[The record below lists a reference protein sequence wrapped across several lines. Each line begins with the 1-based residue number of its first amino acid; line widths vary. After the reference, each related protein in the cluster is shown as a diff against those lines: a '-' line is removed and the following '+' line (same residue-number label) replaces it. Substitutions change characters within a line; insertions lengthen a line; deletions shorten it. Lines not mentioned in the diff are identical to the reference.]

1 MCGIVGWINH
11 KETLREYGHI
21 VERMRDTLQF
31 RGPDSLGIEIYD
43 NAILGHRRLAIV
55 DPTGG
60 LQPMTKTI
68 GGRRFTIVYNG
79 ELYNTEDIRKDL
91 IYKGYK
97 FNSYSDTE
105 VLLVSYIEYGK
116 DCIKHING
124 IYSFGVWDEYKKTM
138 FLARDP
144 LGVKPLFYSYK
155 NESLLFASEIKAL
168 LEHPIIEPIV
178 DREGLLELISLG
190 PARTLGG
197 GIFKDI
203 KELPPA
209 HCLSFSPNRLDI
221 EEYWKLE
228 AREHEQDLGETI
240 KYLRELLVDS
250 IERQLVSDV
259 PVCTFL
265 SGGLDSSAI
274 STITANAFNIQNK
287 GKLHT
292 FSIDYKDNEK
302 YFKASQFQP
311 NSDAYWVLKMVENIN
326 SEHHNIILDN
336 IDLANA
342 LESAVMAN
350 DLPGMADIDSSLY
363 LFANEVRKHATV
375 ALSGEC
381 ADEVFG
387 GYPWYTNPYDSYLD
401 TFPWAKSVDHR
412 KNILSR
418 ELKNLPVEEYVK
430 QQYSDSISKVAKLA
444 GESKYDSKTRE
455 MFYLNIKWFMVT
467 LLNRKDRMTM
477 ANSLE
482 VRVPFADFR
491 LVEYAFNIPAE
502 MKFLHGRE
510 KGLLRESLRTI
521 LPDEIID
528 RKKSPYPKTHNPIYT
543 ATVQDMLRTIL
554 NDSTSPLLQIID
566 KDVVSQIVDTGGV
579 SFKKPWFGQLMTG
592 PQVIAYLIQVNTW
605 LKKYNIRLEL

>member
-1 MCGIVGWINH
+1 MCGIVGWINCRD
-11 KETLREYGHI
+11 KISEYAHI
-21 VERMRDTLQF
+21 VEKMRDTLAL
-31 RGPDSLGIEIYD
+31 RGPDSLGIEVYD

-60 LQPMTKTI
+60 LQPMSKTI
-68 GGRRFTIVYNG
+68 GNRRFTIVYNG
-79 ELYNTEDIRKDL
+79 ELYNTEEVRKDL

-116 DCIKHING
+116 DCLKHING
-124 IYSFGVWDEYKKTM
+124 IYSFGVWDEYNKTL

-155 NESLLFASEIKAL
+155 NESLIFASEIKAL
-168 LEHPIIEPIV
+168 LEHPIIEPV
-178 DREGLLELISLG
+178 VNREGLLELISLG
-190 PARTLGG
+190 PARSLGG

-203 KELPPA
+203 KELPPS
-209 HCLSFSPNRLDI
+209 HSLTFSINKL
-221 EEYWKLE
+221 ELQEYWKLE
-228 AREHEQDLGETI
+228 AREHEQDLGETT
-240 KYLRELLVDS
+240 KHLRDLLVDS

-274 STITANAFNIQNK
+274 STITANAFNRENK

-302 YFKASQFQP
+302 YFKSSQFQP
-311 NSDAYWVLKMVENIN
+311 DSDAYWVLKMVENIN

-336 IDLANA
+336 IDLAKALQNA
-342 LESAVMAN
+342 VRAN

-387 GYPWYTNPYDSYLD
+387 GYPWYTNPYDLNSE

-412 KNILSR
+412 KNILSK
-418 ELKNLPVEEYVK
+418 ELKNLPVEEYVR
-430 QQYSDSISKVAKLA
+430 QQYNDSICKVPKLS
-444 GESKYDSKTRE
+444 GESKYDSKIRE

-482 VRVPFADFR
+482 VRVPFADYR

-502 MKFLHGRE
+502 MKLLHGRE
-510 KGLLRESLRTI
+510 KGLLREALRTI

-554 NDSTSPLLQIID
+554 NDPTSPLIQIID
-566 KDVVSQIVDTGGV
+566 KDVVSQIVDTGGT

-605 LKKYNIRLEL
+605 LKEYNVRLEL